1 MTNSTTVS
9 PFTRLLAAA
18 TRLGRADTYLGR
30 RRWPR
35 FLQGAALEV
44 RVNGKYSLEARRGEL
59 QNISAGGIGVRID
72 EPVGSGEVLFIR
84 IPAMEEWSKTE
95 VVHCTPGLGR
105 YLVGA
110 RCLDPT
116 PWVEPEDQRE

>member
-1 MTNSTTVS
+1 MTNSTTFS

-18 TRLGRADTYLGR
+18 TRLAMPDTYLGR

-44 RVNGKYSLEARRGEL
+44 KVGGEYSLEARRGEL
-59 QNISAGGIGVRID
+59 HNISAGGIGVWIG
-72 EPVGSGEVLFIR
+72 EPVRPGEALFIR
-84 IPAMEEWSKTE
+84 IPATEEWSTTE

-105 YLVGA
+105 YLIGA
-110 RCLDPT
+110 RCLDPA
-116 PWVEPEDQRE
+116 PGVETGDRIA

>member
-1 MTNSTTVS
+1 MTNSTTFS

-18 TRLGRADTYLGR
+18 TRLAKPDTYLGR

-44 RVNGKYSLEARRGEL
+44 RVKGKYSLEARRGEL
-59 QNISAGGIGVRID
+59 QNISAGGIGVCID
-72 EPVGSGEVLFIR
+72 EPVRPGEALFIR
-84 IPAMEEWSKTE
+84 LPATEEWSKTE
-95 VVHCTPGLGR
+95 VVHSSPGLGG